1 MNKIETKKFFWK
13 LVNAIEE
20 CDDTQVKN
28 DKGVVTERG
37 MLLSN
42 DYSVMFGLDDGVIR
56 IYDKDYK
63 PLIAFTENSEV
74 LLILKELFEDL
85 EL

>member
-1 MNKIETKKFFWK
+1 
-13 LVNAIEE
+13 
-20 CDDTQVKN
+20 
-28 DKGVVTERG
+28 